1 MIQVTNIQDLKTAV
15 NQNGEMVIAM
25 NNNDI
30 VIMKMEEYREKLL
43 KEDIEEHLLKAED
56 DIRNGR
62 VKDAIY
68 WTTTKKLL
76 IPRIYNEQSKFN
88 KEDTIIC
95 HFCKR
100 LLLLPYPHTENYKQW
115 QVEEIHKYLKCYSFD
130 NDLNEYL
137 KLKEEYNLE
146 NKRETIRN

>member
-56 DIRNGR
+56 DIRKGR
-62 VKDAIY
+62 VRDAREVF
-68 WTTTKKLL
+68 KKW
-76 IPRIYNEQSKFN
+76 
-88 KEDTIIC
+88 KE
-95 HFCKR
+95 
-100 LLLLPYPHTENYKQW
+100 
-115 QVEEIHKYLKCYSFD
+115 KYG
-130 NDLNEYL
+130 
-137 KLKEEYNLE
+137 
-146 NKRETIRN
+146 I